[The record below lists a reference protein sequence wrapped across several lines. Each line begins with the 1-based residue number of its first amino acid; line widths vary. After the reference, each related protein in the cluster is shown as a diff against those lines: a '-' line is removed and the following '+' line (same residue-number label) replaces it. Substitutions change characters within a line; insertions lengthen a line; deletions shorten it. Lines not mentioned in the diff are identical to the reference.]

1 MKALVWLI
9 GVAITAMSILVIL
22 KPQIARDM
30 SERMNPQMFYFG
42 AWARVVIGIV
52 FLVVSDT
59 RSWGTLFNVLGILL
73 IVIGAYALQTGF
85 ERTKEFVLGLVHGNE
100 NLVRVAGAA
109 GVLIGILLI
118 SAT

>member
-9 GVAITAMSILVIL
+9 GAAITAISILIIL
-22 KPQIARDM
+22 KPQVARDLG
-30 SERMNPQMFYFG
+30 ERMNPQLFYFG
-42 AWARVVIGIV
+42 AWARIVIGMI
-52 FLVVSDT
+52 FLMISDT
-59 RSWGTLFNVLGILL
+59 HSWGTLFNVLGVFL
-73 IVIGAYALQTGF
+73 IVVGAFALQSGY
-85 ERTKEFVLGLVHGNE
+85 ERTREFVLGIVNGNE

>member
-22 KPQIARDM
+22 KPQIARDL
-30 SERMNPQMFYFG
+30 SERMNPRMFYFG
-42 AWARVVIGIV
+42 AWARIVIGMV
-52 FLVVSDT
+52 FLVISDT

-85 ERTKEFVLGLVHGNE
+85 ERTKKFVLGLVHGNE
-100 NLVRVAGAA
+100 NLVRVSGAV
-109 GVLIGILLI
+109 GVLVGILLI

>member
-9 GVAITAMSILVIL
+9 GIAITAMSVLIIL
-22 KPQIARDM
+22 KPQIARDIG
-30 SERMNPQMFYFG
+30 ERMNPQLYYFA

-52 FLVVSDT
+52 FLLISDT
-59 RSWGTLFNVLGILL
+59 RSWGTLFNVLGIFL
-73 IVIGAYALQTGF
+73 IVIGAFALQSGY
-85 ERTKEFVLGLVHGNE
+85 ERTREFVLQIVHGNE
-100 NLVRVAGAA
+100 NLVRVAGGA

>member
-9 GVAITAMSILVIL
+9 GVAITAMSILIIL

-30 SERMNPQMFYFG
+30 GERMNPQMFYFG

-52 FLVVSDT
+52 FLVISDT
-59 RSWGTLFNVLGILL
+59 RSWGTLFNVLGIFLV
-73 IVIGAYALQTGF
+73 VIGAYALQTGY
-85 ERTKEFVLGLVHGNE
+85 ERTREFVLGLVHGNE
-100 NLVRVAGAA
+100 NLVRVAGAV
-109 GVLIGILLI
+109 GVLVGILLI

>member
-9 GVAITAMSILVIL
+9 GVAIAAMSILIVL
-22 KPQIARDM
+22 KPQIARDL
-30 SERMNPQMFYFG
+30 SDRMNPQMFYFG
-42 AWARVVIGIV
+42 AWARIVIGII
-52 FLVVSDT
+52 FLLISDT

-73 IVIGAYALQTGF
+73 VVIGAYALQSGY
-85 ERTKEFVLGLVHGNE
+85 ERTREFVLGIAHGNE
-100 NLVRVAGAA
+100 NIVRVAGAV

>member
-1 MKALVWLI
+1 MKAIVWLI
-9 GVAITAMSILVIL
+9 GVAITAMSVLVIL

-42 AWARVVIGIV
+42 AWARIIIGMV
-52 FLVVSDT
+52 FLLISDT

-73 IVIGAYALQTGF
+73 VVVGAYALQAGY
-85 ERTKEFVLGLVHGNE
+85 ERTREFVLGIVHGNE
-100 NLVRVAGAA
+100 NLVRVGGAA

>member
-9 GVAITAMSILVIL
+9 GVAITAMSVLIIL

-30 SERMNPQMFYFG
+30 GERMNPQMFYFG

-52 FLVVSDT
+52 FLLISDT
-59 RSWGTLFNVLGILL
+59 RSWGTLFNVLGIFL
-73 IVIGAYALQTGF
+73 IVIGAYALQAGY
-85 ERTKEFVLGLVHGNE
+85 ERTREFVLGIVHGNE
-100 NLVRVAGAA
+100 NLVRVAGAV

>member
-1 MKALVWLI
+1 MKAIVWLI
-9 GVAITAMSILVIL
+9 GAAITAMSVLVIL

-42 AWARVVIGIV
+42 AWARIVIGIV
-52 FLVVSDT
+52 FLLISDT
-59 RSWGTLFNVLGILL
+59 RNWGTLFNVLGIFLV
-73 IVIGAYALQTGF
+73 VIGAYALQTGF
-85 ERTKEFVLGLVHGNE
+85 ERTREFVLGIVHGNE
-100 NLVRVAGAA
+100 NLVRVAGGV

>member
-22 KPQIARDM
+22 KPQIARDL

-42 AWARVVIGIV
+42 AWARVIIGII
-52 FLVVSDT
+52 FLVISDT

-100 NLVRVAGAA
+100 NLVRVAGAV
-109 GVLIGILLI
+109 GVLVGILLI